1 MRSITVTLLVG
12 AAVLMTAGCAQD
24 NKPFST
30 QGSSVAQ
37 DLPQETANK
46 DLHFYLVNGHVPASV
61 LEAIKSGNLEQLVS
75 EVANLTAATCQAA
88 AGGDDGFSMS
98 SSGPAGTHTMNV
110 NIIFRSWGDSSQGGE
125 AQGQLTQET
134 VSSQDVRAAIE
145 LLLQLQ
151 QALQGQQSGTAGQ
164 ASEGGTA
171 EAAGGDQDFEAKIDA
186 MLERLLNL
194 EGQTPTSQPVAHLA
208 PPGS

>member
-1 MRSITVTLLVG
+1 MRGIMEVLLVG
-12 AAVLMTAGCAQD
+12 VAVVVAAVGCAQD
-24 NKPFST
+24 TKPFST
-30 QGSSVAQ
+30 QGSTVAQ

-46 DLHFYLVNGHVPASV
+46 DLYFYLINGHVPASV
-61 LEAIKSGNLEQLVS
+61 LEAIKSGNLKHLVS
-75 EVANLTAATCQAA
+75 EVANLTTATAQAKA
-88 AGGDDGFSMS
+88 DGDDGFSML

-110 NIIFRSWGDSSQGGE
+110 NIVFRSWGDSSQGGE

-134 VSSQDVRAAIE
+134 VSSQEVRAAIE

-151 QALQGQQSGTAGQ
+151 QALQGQQGGTAGQ

-186 MLERLLNL
+186 MLDRLVNL
-194 EGQTPTSQPVAHLA
+194 EGQVPTRQPTTAA
-208 PPGS
+208 SR